1 MNVKK
6 HHEKLK
12 IALYRED
19 LAHIDHLVA
28 SLPTKK
34 EFMEISQTQSDCLVN
49 YESKIKKMEDKIIQ
63 QENILFRFDE
73 VISLKAPKHALAEM
87 K

>member
-1 MNVKK
+1 
-6 HHEKLK
+6 
-12 IALYRED
+12 
-19 LAHIDHLVA
+19 
-28 SLPTKK
+28 
-34 EFMEISQTQSDCLVN
+34 MEISQTQSDCLVN

-73 VISLKAPKHALAEM
+73 VISLKAPKHALVEM